1 MDIYINTVK
10 ASAED
15 IKALINNLLEKKDRI
30 KRVVR
35 FKHSTRIYTV

>member
-1 MDIYINTVK
+1 MAIYINTVK

-30 KRVVR
+30 KRVVK
-35 FKHSTRIYTV
+35 FKNITRIYTV